1 MGLFKD
7 ARNINR
13 IEDQDRNIK
22 KLAEA
27 IEKDDFHSFL
37 FRDKKETI

>member
-13 IEDQDRNIK
+13 IEDQDRNIR
-22 KLAEA
+22 KLTEA
-27 IEKDDFHSFL
+27 IEKDDLHSIL